1 MVIATCIPRLH
12 FIGLKAK
19 CDNGAREQGNL
30 VYDQGRRELSVEIHS
45 NGAAKRHG
53 VEAALKMDGS
63 DDLQLGVC
71 RYVQGQTPR
80 YERRARPNELGHS
93 GFQSGHGSLRLV
105 KDAYVSKRINT
116 IISSIGL
123 RPRGATRAIGRCG
136 AG

>member
-30 VYDQGRRELSVEIHS
+30 VYDQGRRELYVEIHS

-63 DDLQLGVC
+63 DDLSLAFVDMFKAKPRDTNDGH
-71 RYVQGQTPR
+71 VQT
-80 YERRARPNELGHS
+80 N
-93 GFQSGHGSLRLV
+93 
-105 KDAYVSKRINT
+105 
-116 IISSIGL
+116 
-123 RPRGATRAIGRCG
+123 
-136 AG
+136 